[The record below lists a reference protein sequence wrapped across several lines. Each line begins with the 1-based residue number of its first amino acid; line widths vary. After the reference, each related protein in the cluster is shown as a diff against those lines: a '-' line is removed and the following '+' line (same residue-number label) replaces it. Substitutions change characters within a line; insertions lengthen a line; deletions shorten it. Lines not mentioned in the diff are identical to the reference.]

1 MKHGD
6 AAWTTL
12 ACGVLV
18 YELTAPPNE
27 LLSEAM
33 DRYRARHPLVA
44 GLTVVYLAA
53 HLLRIWPQ
61 RIDPLHQ
68 FATRIGQRR

>member
-6 AAWTTL
+6 AAWSTL
-12 ACGVLV
+12 AAGVLV
-18 YELTAPPNE
+18 YELTAPAGE

-33 DRYRARHPLVA
+33 DRYRSRHPAVV
-44 GLTVVYLAA
+44 GITVVYVAA
-53 HLLRIWPQ
+53 HLLRIWPK

-68 FATRIGQRR
+68 FAIRIRKDT